1 MFIVLGEIPF
11 LEDIML
17 FFLASIDFLISTI
30 MRVDQYITLTF
41 NILLYILILFDLA
54 NRGRRS

>member
-41 NILLYILILFDLA
+41 NILL
-54 NRGRRS
+54 